1 MRRRVDKALR
11 WLTHL
16 PLKLAG
22 QRRRVHSFADDN
34 ACVSDI
40 LMLAAEAQRVINLRL
55 AAIARGGTAAELEV
69 RLMVTEKIVAAI
81 QAAGMLAQGA
91 STPSVISFY
100 RARVQANVR
109 RLTQKPSL
117 LRRAKQKLLDSF
129 RALTS
134 RNDIYRV

>member
-1 MRRRVDKALR
+1 
-11 WLTHL
+11 
-16 PLKLAG
+16 
-22 QRRRVHSFADDN
+22 
-34 ACVSDI
+34 
-40 LMLAAEAQRVINLRL
+40 
-55 AAIARGGTAAELEV
+55 
-69 RLMVTEKIVAAI
+69 MVTEKIVAAI

-91 STPSVISFY
+91 STPAVISFY

>member
-1 MRRRVDKALR
+1 M
-11 WLTHL
+11 
-16 PLKLAG
+16 
-22 QRRRVHSFADDN
+22 
-34 ACVSDI
+34 
-40 LMLAAEAQRVINLRL
+40 AEAE
-55 AAIARGGTAAELEV
+55 T

-100 RARVQANVR
+100 RAWVQANVR

-134 RNDIYRV
+134 RSDIYRV

>member
-1 MRRRVDKALR
+1 
-11 WLTHL
+11 
-16 PLKLAG
+16 
-22 QRRRVHSFADDN
+22 
-34 ACVSDI
+34 
-40 LMLAAEAQRVINLRL
+40 MLAIEAQRVINLRL
-55 AAIARGGTAAELEV
+55 STISRGGPIAEAET

-91 STPSVISFY
+91 STPAVISFY